1 MLQDVRH
8 ALRVLRGN
16 PGITLAAVAALAL
29 GIGANTAIF
38 SLMDAVVF
46 RPLPYPHPEVLKE
59 YFRHVP
65 LGRGGDPEEVANAS
79 AFLASDLASY
89 ITGATL
95 FVDGGQMAAKFGT
108 WDEERAEFREGRWRL
123 H

>member
-1 MLQDVRH
+1 
-8 ALRVLRGN
+8 LR
-16 PGITLAAVAALAL
+16 
-29 GIGANTAIF
+29 
-38 SLMDAVVF
+38 DC
-46 RPLPYPHPEVLKE
+46 
-59 YFRHVP
+59 FRHGP

-108 WDEERAEFREGRWRL
+108 WDE
-123 H
+123 